1 MVKKLLTT
9 FSVVILLALSASDIK
24 AVTLDPSGGNKG
36 AASVETIKIIASP
49 ASTTDVVVRLKLHL
63 ENATVVDF
71 SSTLSAFGTCEP
83 SGGNF
88 TDTDLCVDLAKLA
101 GSYIQNGE
109 EIGSLRV
116 RWGNPGT
123 ATITKLSGTGYY
135 NSTTLVESLGVAGTY
150 VIGNVPNT
158 ALELPIDT
166 RIILIFLGL
175 ASIYAGV
182 NLKKLKRKINENI

>member
-1 MVKKLLTT
+1 MIKKFLTALL
-9 FSVVILLALSASDIK
+9 VVSFLFASISDIK
-24 AVTLDPSGGNKG
+24 ALSLNPSGGNKAAG
-36 AASVETIKIIASP
+36 ATETIKLVASP

-71 SSTLSAFGTCEP
+71 SSSLSAFGTCEP
-83 SGGNF
+83 NGGNF

-116 RWGNPGT
+116 KWGSPGT
-123 ATITKLSGTGYY
+123 ATITKLTGTGYY
-135 NSTTLVESLGVAGTY
+135 NSTTLAESLGVAGTY

-158 ALELPIDT
+158 ALELPIDS
-166 RIILIFLGL
+166 RIIFIFLGL

-182 NLKKLKRKINENI
+182 NLKTIKRKSHEDI